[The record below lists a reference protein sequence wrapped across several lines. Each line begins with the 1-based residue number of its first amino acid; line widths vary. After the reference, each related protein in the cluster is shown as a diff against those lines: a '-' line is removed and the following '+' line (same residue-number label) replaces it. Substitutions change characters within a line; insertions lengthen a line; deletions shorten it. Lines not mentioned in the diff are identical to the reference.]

1 MLPCKAQYHPG
12 SVSSIS
18 FINPWLILAGS
29 WTRLSAKPP
38 LRALTQRIAGSIVVK
53 LMEGCPAKKS
63 GPRHSPCPHEI
74 LGAETASVII
84 SKH

>member
-18 FINPWLILAGS
+18 FVNPWLILAGS

-38 LRALTQRIAGSIVVK
+38 LRALTQRIAGSVVVK
-53 LMEGCPAKKS
+53 LMEGCPAKK
-63 GPRHSPCPHEI
+63 I
-74 LGAETASVII
+74 GAQTFPVPA
-84 SKH
+84 